1 MKLKAKHFL
10 TIKDLTTEEVKELV
24 VRAAQIKSGWK
35 SDMRPRPL
43 RDKVVALI
51 FQKPSMR
58 TRVSFE
64 VGITDLGGH
73 CLFLSPNEVQIGSR
87 EPAADV
93 SRVMSRYVDALVVR
107 CFEHTMIEDIAN
119 FGHIPVI
126 NALTDR
132 YHPCQVMSDLFTV
145 MEQKGNLM
153 DQQYAWIGDGNNMAN
168 SWLEAAGK
176 LGLDIRLACP
186 KGFEPGQE
194 FVDRAVKG
202 GAKVMVT
209 NDPKEAMQGADV
221 VNTDVWASMGQEDD
235 AERRRK
241 IFGEFT
247 LDSGLMKLAD
257 PEAIV
262 LHCLPAHRGEE
273 ISEKVLEGPQCVAW
287 DQAENRLHMQKA
299 IMEALE
305 ISLVPVD

>member
-1 MKLKAKHFL
+1 MTLNTRHFL
-10 TIKDLTTEEVKELV
+10 SIRDLSTEEVQDLV
-24 VRAAQIKSGWK
+24 VRAGQIKAGWK

-51 FQKPSMR
+51 FQKPSAR

-73 CLFLSPNEVQIGSR
+73 CLFMPSTETQMNDR

-93 SRVMSRYVDALVVR
+93 ARVMSRYVDAVVVR
-107 CFEHTMIEDIAN
+107 CFEHQTILDMAHY
-119 FGHIPVI
+119 GHIPVI

-132 YHPCQVMSDLFTV
+132 YHPCQVMSDLLTV
-145 MEQKGNLM
+145 MENKGQLSGLK
-153 DQQYAWIGDGNNMAN
+153 YAWIGDGNNMAH
-168 SWLEAAGK
+168 SWLEAAARLK
-176 LGLDIRLACP
+176 LDLRLACP
-186 KGFEPGQE
+186 KGFEPDAEIMQHAKDSGAQITLTSDPQE
-194 FVDRAVKG
+194 AIKD
-202 GAKVMVT
+202 
-209 NDPKEAMQGADV
+209 ADV

-235 AERRRK
+235 AERRK
-241 IFGEFT
+241 EIFAGFT
-247 LDSGLMKLAD
+247 LDADLMQLAH

-273 ISEKVLEGPQCVAW
+273 ISEEVLEGSQCVAW

-299 IMEALE
+299 IMEGLQM
-305 ISLVPVD
+305 

>member
-1 MKLKAKHFL
+1 MTLNTRHFL
-10 TIKDLTTEEVKELV
+10 TIRDLTTEEVQDLV
-24 VRAAQIKSGWK
+24 VRAGQIKAGWK

-51 FQKPSMR
+51 FQKPSAR

-73 CLFLSPNEVQIGSR
+73 CLFMPSTETQMNTR

-93 SRVMSRYVDALVVR
+93 ARVMSRYVDAMVVR
-107 CFEHTMIEDIAN
+107 CFEHSTIEEMATY
-119 FGHIPVI
+119 GHIPVI

-132 YHPCQVMSDLFTV
+132 YHPCQVMSDLLTV
-145 MEQKGNLM
+145 MENKAQLSGLK
-153 DQQYAWIGDGNNMAN
+153 YAWIGDGNNMAH
-168 SWLEAAGK
+168 SWLEAAARLK
-176 LGLDIRLACP
+176 LNLRLACP
-186 KGFEPGQE
+186 KGFEPDQ
-194 FVDRAVKG
+194 DIMQYAMDC
-202 GAKVMVT
+202 GAKVT
-209 NDPKEAMQGADV
+209 LTTDPQEAIKDADV

-235 AERRRK
+235 AERRKR
-241 IFGEFT
+241 IFAGFT
-247 LDSGLMKLAD
+247 LNSDLMQLAD

-273 ISEKVLEGPQCVAW
+273 ISEKVLEGSQCVAW

-299 IMEALE
+299 IMEALKM
-305 ISLVPVD
+305 